1 MHSIEL
7 CAFSE
12 ASKAQPSAIDEI
24 IFVETLKLLTETE
37 VALEVVVVDE
47 DLMAHNVTK
56 VVINVPL
63 DHRDFAE
70 TTTETLVSNARA
82 EASSPAL

>member
-1 MHSIEL
+1 LHRIER
-7 CAFSE
+7 CAFNE

-24 IFVETLKLLTETE
+24 VLVETLKFLTETE

-47 DLMAHNVTK
+47 DLMAHNVSK

-70 TTTETLVSNARA
+70 TTIEALVC
-82 EASSPAL
+82 